1 MQALSNRGAFGTI
14 SNHRF
19 DLRTNNTVRL
29 TVSPSG
35 NVGIGTTAQAST
47 LGVNGTV
54 TVNTGNL
61 DLDASTATTGN
72 LLKDGVRFLHNFGTG
87 NSFLGVAA
95 GNFSL
100 TGSNNVGVGGEALL
114 GLTGGS
120 ANTALGRAALAQ
132 TTTGANNT
140 AVGTSALLFNKTG
153 SRNTAVGDEALFV
166 NTGFDNTAVGEDTLR
181 ANTDGSA
188 NAAVGEDALLSN
200 TSGRENTAV
209 GEAALRLN
217 TVGFT
222 NTAVGRAALE
232 DNVSG
237 SANTAVG
244 EGALRN
250 TTGSGNIALGR
261 TAGISQTTGNDSI
274 YIGNPGVAGESFTT
288 RIGGVS
294 QGRAF
299 IAGIAGTTTGVAD
312 AVAVLID
319 SAGQLGTAS
328 SSRRYKND
336 VRDMGDLRAG
346 LQRLRPV
353 TFRYKQAQAGG
364 QRLEY
369 GLIAEEVAEV
379 YPGLVVYNE
388 EGQPE
393 TVQYRKVNAML
404 LNEVQKQHRQI
415 QALLARVARL
425 EHRQTN

>member
-14 SNHRF
+14 SNYRF

-35 NVGIGTTAQAST
+35 NVGIGTTAPAST

-166 NTGFDNTAVGEDTLR
+166 NTGFDNTAVGE
-181 ANTDGSA
+181 
-188 NAAVGEDALLSN
+188 
-200 TSGRENTAV
+200 
-209 GEAALRLN
+209 AALRLN

-237 SANTAVG
+237 SASTAVG